1 MFSEKNLIYLSFLLF
16 IVFTIHL
23 EGFGQNLPKV
33 RDLQVK
39 KSTSKINIDGLLN
52 ESSWE
57 QAEIATDFWQY
68 FPYDTSQSITASE
81 VKVTYDDNFMYFGF
95 KVMDPV
101 KGDYITSS
109 LRRDFRGPQNDVITV
124 VLDPFMDQ
132 TNGILFGINP
142 FGVQREALISG
153 NSGGNRLSSNNV
165 GFDLS
170 WDNKWFSEAKI
181 HDGYWTA
188 EMAIPFKTLRYK
200 EGSTTWRANFYRL
213 DSKSGER
220 STWGHIPRNQ
230 TLLSLAFGGQLHFNE
245 PLPKP
250 GANIAVIPYVSGGI
264 DRNFEEGTETNST
277 GNFGADAKIAV
288 TPSLN
293 LDLTVNPDFSQVE
306 VDVQQANL
314 TRFELF
320 FPERRQFFLENADVF
335 ASFGDDRIRP
345 FFSRRIGIA
354 YDSITGQNVQNQIN
368 FGARLSGRL
377 DKNWRMGLMT
387 MQAAKDGAIGLPS
400 YNYTVAALQ
409 RQVFT
414 RSNISAILINKQN
427 FRGNADNQFSLGS
440 EDYNRVAGIDY
451 NHASADNRWSG
462 KVFYHQSFSDTE
474 SNNDAFS
481 HGGSLTYNVPA
492 VRLSWNHSIIGNN
505 YNPEVG
511 FVPRT
516 GFKRIFPGAAYT
528 FYPNK
533 KVVSHGPGIET
544 EFIWTDELGKTDHN
558 INLYYTVS
566 FSNTARLEAGF
577 QHQYTYLFDD
587 FDPTRLDTGVPLS
600 EGDDFNYL
608 NFTAFYESDKRPNF
622 YYEIQSRMGQF
633 FNGELISLGGTLNY
647 RLDKYGIA
655 TLNFAYNRITLPEPY
670 QSANLLLL
678 GPRFDI
684 TFTRNLFLT
693 TFFQFNN
700 QTDNININARLQ
712 YRFKPVSDFFLVYTD
727 NYYATDLNVKSRALV
742 AKLTYWL
749 NL

>member
-1 MFSEKNLIYLSFLLF
+1 MLFKKITLLCLFLILQTYVFDNLSIAQS
-16 IVFTIHL
+16 I
-23 EGFGQNLPKV
+23 PKV

-39 KSTSKINIDGLLN
+39 KSTSKIKIDGFLN
-52 ESSWE
+52 ENSWE
-57 QAEIATDFWQY
+57 KSEIATDFWQY
-68 FPYDTSQSITASE
+68 FPFDTSMAQTKSE
-81 VKVTYDDNFMYFGF
+81 VMVTYDDEFMYFGF
-95 KVMDPV
+95 KVIDPV
-101 KGDYITSS
+101 QGGYVTSS
-109 LRRDFRGPQNDVITV
+109 LRRDFRGSQNDVITV
-124 VLDPFMDQ
+124 ILDPFMDQ

-153 NSGGNRLSSNNV
+153 NSGGNRISSNNI

-170 WDNKWFSEAKI
+170 WDNKWFSDAKI

-213 DSKSGER
+213 DSKTGER
-220 STWGHIPRNQ
+220 SSWGHIPRNQ

-250 GANIAVIPYVSGGI
+250 GANIALIPYVSGGASK
-264 DRNFEEGTETNST
+264 DFEEGDGTNST
-277 GNFGADAKIAV
+277 GNVGADAKIAV

-293 LDLTVNPDFSQVE
+293 LDLTINPDFSQVE

-335 ASFGDDRIRP
+335 ASFGDERIRP

-354 YDSITGQNVQNQIN
+354 YDSLTGQNVPNQIN
-368 FGARLSGRL
+368 FGARLSGRI

-387 MQAAKDGAIGLPS
+387 MQAARDDNIALPS

-427 FRGNADNQFSLGS
+427 FRGTADNGFSLGS
-440 EDYNRVAGIDY
+440 NDFNRVAGIDY
-451 NHASADNRWSG
+451 NHASADNKWSG

-474 SNNDAFS
+474 SNKDAFA
-481 HGGSLTYNVPA
+481 HGASLTYNVPA
-492 VRLSWNHSIIGNN
+492 IRVSWNHSIIGSN

-516 GFKRIFPGAAYT
+516 GFKRIFPGLAYT

-558 INLYYTVS
+558 INLYYSVS
-566 FSNTARLEAGF
+566 FSNTAQLEAGL

-587 FDPTRLDTGVPLS
+587 FDPTRLNEGIPLS
-600 EGDDFNYL
+600 EGDDFEYL
-608 NFTAFYESDKRPNF
+608 NFVAFYESDKRPNF
-622 YYEIQSRMGQF
+622 YYEIQSRVGQF
-633 FNGELISLGGTLNY
+633 FNGDLVSFGGTLNY

-655 TLNFAYNRITLPEPY
+655 TLNFAYNKISLPEPY

-684 TFTRNLFLT
+684 TFTKDLFLT

-727 NYYATDLNVKSRALV
+727 NYYATNFNVKSRALV